1 MNVLIVREQ
10 ELKELVNIDREII
23 AGIEASF
30 ISLSQGKAIV
40 PPIMMLPVAS
50 RQAEIDVKSAYVTGL
65 DSLAVKIASGFFL
78 NHQMNLPTSSGL
90 MVVMSTVT
98 GFPQAVLLDNGYLTH
113 IRTAAAGAIAA
124 KYLAGANADIVGIVG
139 VGAQAR
145 HQLRALSLVRKITK
159 VLVHGRRADAVRDF
173 IEAMQAEIAAE
184 FHAMPTLE
192 RLVARS
198 SIVITTTPSR
208 EPLIRAEWLHPGLHI
223 TALGADSEEKREL
236 FDDVLESADIIGCDL
251 KEQCLR
257 LGELRGFA
265 PRYAEIESKVRELG
279 EICSGCLSGRTSD
292 EQITVCDLTGVGTQ
306 DTQVALLAYDRAVLA
321 GIGMQLQTDAG

>member
-1 MNVLIVREQ
+1 MGVLIVREQ
-10 ELKELVNIDREII
+10 ELKELVKIDAEVI

-40 PPIMMLPVAS
+40 PPIMMLPVAE
-50 RQAEIDVKSAYVTGL
+50 RQAEIDVKSAFVAGL

-124 KYLAGANADIVGIVG
+124 EYLADAKADIVGIVG
-139 VGAQAR
+139 VGEQAR

-159 VLVHGRRADAVRDF
+159 VLVHGRRADAVQGF
-173 IEAMQAEIAAE
+173 IEAMKLEIAAE
-184 FHAMPTLE
+184 FHAVTSLETL
-192 RLVARS
+192 VVRS
-198 SIVITTTPSR
+198 AIVITTTPSR

-236 FDDVLESADIIGCDL
+236 FDDVLERADVIGCDL

-265 PRYAEIESKVRELG
+265 GRYATIEGKVRELG
-279 EICSGCLSGRTSD
+279 EICSGRLPGRTSD
-292 EQITVCDLTGVGTQ
+292 TQITVCDLTGVGTQ
-306 DTQVALLAYDRAVLA
+306 DTQIALLAHDRAVRA
-321 GIGMQLQTDAG
+321 GIGIEP